1 MFQSCFFSPL
11 RPKVTWDLKNSY
23 KLCTRYRISWWL
35 FDLFLFI
42 ILARNIDC
50 KSILQKTLNQF
61 GLAAS
66 KYERKSTYKSNFQ
79 CVSLHRRVALIC
91 RSCRMFLQRAFQFGF
106 LSWKPC
112 LFLLESS
119 LEFVTHRGKSKF
131 ISLPVKFHAD
141 RSKFQFCTTTIRSKL
156 IIINFHANC
165 TAVFVF
171 SFSKS
176 SGRNNAKDAFQ

>member
-1 MFQSCFFSPL
+1 M
-11 RPKVTWDLKNSY
+11 
-23 KLCTRYRISWWL
+23 
-35 FDLFLFI
+35 FLFI

-119 LEFVTHRGKSKF
+119 LEFVIHRGKSKF

-171 SFSKS
+171 FFSKS
-176 SGRNNAKDAFQ
+176 SGRNTAKDAFQ